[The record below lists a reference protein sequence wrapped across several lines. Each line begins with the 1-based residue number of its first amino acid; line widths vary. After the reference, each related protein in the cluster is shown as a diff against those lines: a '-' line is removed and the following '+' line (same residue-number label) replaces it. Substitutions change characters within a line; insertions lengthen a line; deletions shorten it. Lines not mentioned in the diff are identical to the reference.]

1 MQLLENALKLRPA
14 HPKPVISGIVDQPPS
29 ALKPWANNPRRHSPK
44 QLFKLKQSI
53 DYFGVT
59 NPVLVDENGVI
70 LAGEARWQVAQSLN
84 LATVPTRVITGL
96 SKAAKRAYVLT
107 DNKLA
112 LLSSWDMGLLSD
124 EIQLLIADDFE
135 IELTA
140 FDTVEIDLL
149 IEPPAA
155 DVELQPQDVPVR
167 VVSRPGDLWALGG
180 HRILCGDALVEA
192 SYSRLLDGEMA
203 QMVITDPPYNVKIDG
218 HAGGLGKVKHKEFAM
233 ASGEMSPQAFAS
245 FLGHACAHLR
255 AFTVPGGVLYV
266 FMDWRHQAELLQ
278 ATAPVFGAAKQLC
291 VWVKDNGGMGSFY
304 RSQHELVFVFKNGS
318 EPHINNFELGQ
329 HGRYRTNVWE
339 YPGINSGRGRELL
352 ALHPT
357 VKPVAMIAD
366 AIQDC
371 SHRQGLILDPFA
383 GSGTVLVAAERTG
396 RRARAMEL
404 DPQYVDVGILRWQRV
419 SGQQA
424 VLVATG
430 QTWEQVRAERLAATP
445 AHCDAEVSHDL

>member
-59 NPVLVDENGVI
+59 NPILVDENGVI

-155 DVELQPQDVPVR
+155 DVELQPQDVPVQ
-167 VVSRPGDLWALGG
+167 VVCRLGDLWALGG
-180 HRILCGDALVEA
+180 HRILCGDALAEA

-203 QMVITDPPYNVKIDG
+203 QMVITDPPYNVKIVG
-218 HAGGLGKVKHKEFAM
+218 HVGGLGKVKHKEFAM

>member
-112 LLSSWDMGLLSD
+112 LLSSWDMGLLRD

-155 DVELQPQDVPVR
+155 DVELQPQDVPVQ
-167 VVSRPGDLWALGG
+167 VVCRLGDLWALGG
-180 HRILCGDALVEA
+180 HRILCGDALAEA

-203 QMVITDPPYNVKIDG
+203 QMVITDPPYNVKIVG
-218 HAGGLGKVKHKEFAM
+218 HVGGLGKVKHKEFAM

-404 DPQYVDVGILRWQRV
+404 DPQYVDVGICRWQRV

-430 QTWEQVRAERLAATP
+430 QTWEQVRAERLAGTP